1 MIGHLEDSFPP
12 AVTTT
17 TLYRIVGWLLRVYV
31 ASLLIVGVYSL
42 LWVLEVAGM
51 LPVRW
56 LSTVWLGV
64 AATGVL
70 FLILLVPLYYVARST
85 DR

>member
-12 AVTTT
+12 AVTKT

-31 ASLLIVGVYSL
+31 VSLLVVGVYSL

-51 LPVRW
+51 LPGRW

-64 AATGVL
+64 AAMGAI
-70 FLILLVPLYYVARST
+70 FLILLIPLYYTARST
-85 DR
+85 DQ